1 MIQFCSWHFT
11 GICGVKWIWEGK
23 GRLRKGNSDG
33 IRDVSF
39 WAFPVPTDLSWGLSV
54 SNLLADRKESLIDH
68 TIVKKANS
76 FRSIDRSINQSI
88 NQSIIEGYVP
98 EPLKQS
104 DVVPVPKCSP
114 PKSVVQ
120 LDPDL
125 RPISLMSHLAKIV
138 DGFTLS
144 TLLNQVC
151 DKLVVYRFAPAEKST
166 THARSCLFS
175 PRPPSVPWPR
185 QYLRSC
191 ILCWF
196 QQRILLGGPQHSSSR
211 VAAPRRTR
219 SWIRSFAGSDLLIC
233 RSSAASKT
241 VEGSHKE
248 RN

>member
-33 IRDVSF
+33 IIDVSF

-54 SNLLADRKESLIDH
+54 SNLVADRKESLIDH
-68 TIVKKANS
+68 TIVKEQIHLD
-76 FRSIDRSINQSI
+76 RSIDQSINQSI
-88 NQSIIEGYVP
+88 NQSVIEGYAS

-151 DKLVVYRFAPAEKST
+151 DKLVVYRFGPAEKST
-166 THARSCLFS
+166 THAHVYFLHALLQSLDQGNTYVRVFFAHFSKGVYLVDHNMLVESC
-175 PRPPSVPWPR
+175 
-185 QYLRSC
+185 
-191 ILCWF
+191 
-196 QQRILLGGPQHSSSR
+196 SS
-211 VAAPRRTR
+211 
-219 SWIRSFAGSDLLIC
+219 
-233 RSSAASKT
+233 
-241 VEGSHKE
+241 
-248 RN
+248 